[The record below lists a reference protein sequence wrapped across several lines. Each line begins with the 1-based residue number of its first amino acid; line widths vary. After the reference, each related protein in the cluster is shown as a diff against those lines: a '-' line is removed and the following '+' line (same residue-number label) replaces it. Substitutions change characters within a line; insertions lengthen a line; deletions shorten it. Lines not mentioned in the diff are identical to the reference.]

1 MSNRTESYLV
11 GLVGDGVTPSLTPPM
26 HEREGDVQGLRYLY
40 RPIDLLELG
49 RGGEAVGSIL
59 QGARTLGFNGLNITH
74 PCKQLVLQ
82 HLDEVSPDARRLG
95 AVNTVLIRDG
105 RFIGHNTDF
114 SGFAAALDSGLPGAK
129 LDRVVQLGAG
139 GAGSAVAY
147 ALLTAS
153 VRTLDLVDVDPGRA
167 AARAA
172 ELAGLF
178 PASTV
183 TARPTAELPQLM
195 RAADGLVHCTPVGMA
210 AHPGVP
216 LDLDLLEA
224 RHWVADIVYRPIETE
239 LVRGARAKGCEVLD
253 GGRMAVGQAADAF
266 RLFTGQ
272 DADPDRMRA
281 HFLELVAAE
290 EVAV

>member
-1 MSNRTESYLV
+1 MSYRTESYLV
-11 GLVGDGVTPSLTPPM
+11 GLVGDGVMPSLTPPM

-49 RGGEAVGSIL
+49 LPGESVGAIL

-74 PCKQLVLQ
+74 PCKQLVLE
-82 HLDEVSPDARRLG
+82 HLDEISPDARRLG
-95 AVNTVLIRDG
+95 AVNTVVIRDG

-114 SGFAAALDSGLPGAK
+114 SGFAAALASGLPGAR

-147 ALLTAS
+147 ALLTAG
-153 VRTLDLVDVDPGRA
+153 VRTLDLVDMDPSRA

-172 ELAGLF
+172 ELQGLF
-178 PASTV
+178 PDSAI
-183 TARPTAELPQLM
+183 TAGTPADLPRLM
-195 RAADGLVHCTPVGMA
+195 PLADGLVHCTPVGMA
-210 AHPGVP
+210 AHPGLP
-216 LDLDLLEA
+216 LDMDLLEP

-266 RLFTGQ
+266 RIFTGLE
-272 DADPDRMRA
+272 ADPDRMRS

-290 EVAV
+290 EVAA

>member
-1 MSNRTESYLV
+1 MSIRTESYLV
-11 GLVGDGVTPSLTPPM
+11 GLVGDGVMPSLTPPM

-49 RGGEAVGSIL
+49 LGGDAVGSIL
-59 QGARTLGFNGLNITH
+59 QSARTLGFNGLNITH

-82 HLDEVSPDARRLG
+82 HLDEISPDARRLG
-95 AVNTVLIRDG
+95 AVNTVVIRDG

-114 SGFAAALDSGLPGAK
+114 SGFAAALASGLPGAT

-147 ALLTAS
+147 ALLTAG
-153 VRTLDLVDVDPGRA
+153 VRTLHLVDVDPARA
-167 AARAA
+167 GARAA
-172 ELAGLF
+172 ELADLF
-178 PASTV
+178 PDRAV
-183 TARPTAELPQLM
+183 TAATTAELPQLM
-195 RAADGLVHCTPVGMA
+195 PRADGLVHCTPVGMA

-239 LVRGARAKGCEVLD
+239 LVRGARAKGCDVLD

-266 RLFTGQ
+266 RIFTGLE
-272 DADPDRMRA
+272 ADPERMRS

-290 EVAV
+290 EVAA

>member
-49 RGGEAVGSIL
+49 LTGESVGAIL
-59 QGARTLGFNGLNITH
+59 DSARILGFNGLNITH

-95 AVNTVLIRDG
+95 AVNTVVIRDG

-114 SGFAAALDSGLPGAK
+114 SGFAAALASGLPGAR

-147 ALLTAS
+147 ALLSAGVKS
-153 VRTLDLVDVDPGRA
+153 LDLVDMDPARA
-167 AARAA
+167 TARAA
-172 ELAGLF
+172 ELQGFF
-178 PASTV
+178 PDSTV
-183 TARPTAELPQLM
+183 TARTTAELPQLM
-195 RAADGLVHCTPVGMA
+195 PLADGLVHCTPVGMA

-216 LDLDLLEA
+216 LDLDLLEP
-224 RHWVADIVYRPIETE
+224 RHWVADIVYRPIDTE

-266 RLFTGQ
+266 RIFTGL
-272 DADPDRMRA
+272 DADPERMRS

-290 EVAV
+290 EVTA

>member
-1 MSNRTESYLV
+1 MSTRTESYLV
-11 GLVGDGVTPSLTPPM
+11 GLVGDGVLPSLTPPM

-40 RPIDLLELG
+40 RPIDLREIGLPAES
-49 RGGEAVGSIL
+49 VGDLLRSA
-59 QGARTLGFNGLNITH
+59 QTLGFNGLNVTH
-74 PCKQLVLQ
+74 PCKQLVLE
-82 HLDEVSPDARRLG
+82 HLDEVALDARRLG
-95 AVNTVLIRDG
+95 AVNTVVIQDG
-105 RFIGHNTDF
+105 RFVGHNTDF
-114 SGFAAALDSGLPGAK
+114 SGFAAALATGLPGAK

-147 ALLTAS
+147 ALLSAG
-153 VRTLDLVDVDPGRA
+153 VRTLDLVDVDPERA
-167 AARAA
+167 AVRAA
-172 ELAGLF
+172 ELSGLF
-178 PASTV
+178 PDSTI
-183 TARPTAELPQLM
+183 TARTTAELPQLM
-195 RAADGLVHCTPVGMA
+195 QPADGLVHCTPVGMA

-216 LDLDLLEA
+216 FDLDLLES

-266 RLFTGQ
+266 RIFTGLE
-272 DADPDRMRA
+272 ADPDRMRA

>member
-11 GLVGDGVTPSLTPPM
+11 GLVGDGVMPSLTPHM

-49 RGGEAVGSIL
+49 LPGSTIGDLL
-59 QGARTLGFNGLNITH
+59 QSACRMGFNGLNVTH
-74 PCKQLVLQ
+74 PCKQLVLD
-82 HLDEVSPDARRLG
+82 HLDEIAPDAAKLG
-95 AVNTVLIRDG
+95 AVNTVVIQDG

-114 SGFAAALDSGLPGAK
+114 SGFAAALASGLPDAK

-147 ALLTAS
+147 ALLTAG
-153 VRTLDLVDVDPGRA
+153 VRVLDLVDVDPQRGA
-167 AARAA
+167 ERAA

-178 PASTV
+178 PDRAV
-183 TARPTAELPQLM
+183 TPRTTAELPQLM
-195 RAADGLVHCTPVGMA
+195 PLADGLVHCTPVGMA

-216 LDLDLLEA
+216 LDMALVEP

-239 LVRGARAKGCEVLD
+239 LVLEARAKGCDVLD

-266 RLFTGQ
+266 RIFTGLEA
-272 DADPDRMRA
+272 DAERMRA
-281 HFLELVAAE
+281 HFLELIAAE
-290 EVAV
+290 EVSV

>member
-11 GLVGDGVTPSLTPPM
+11 GLVGDGVMPSLTPPM

-40 RPIDLLELG
+40 SPVDLLELG
-49 RGGEAVGSIL
+49 LSGESVGQLL
-59 QGARTLGFNGLNITH
+59 QCARSLGFNGLNITH

-82 HLDEVSPDARRLG
+82 HLDEITPDAEKLG
-95 AVNTVLIRDG
+95 AVNTVVIQEG

-114 SGFAAALDSGLPGAK
+114 SGFAAALAAGLPNAR

-147 ALLTAS
+147 ALLTAG
-153 VRTLDLVDVDPGRA
+153 VRHLDLVDVDTARA

-172 ELAGLF
+172 ELSGFF
-178 PASTV
+178 PDSTV
-183 TARPTAELPQLM
+183 TARTTAELPQLM
-195 RAADGLVHCTPVGMA
+195 PLADGLVHCTPVGMA
-210 AHPGVP
+210 AHPGLP
-216 LDLDLLEA
+216 LDISLVES

-239 LVRGARAKGCEVLD
+239 LVREARAKGCEVLD

-266 RLFTGQ
+266 RIFTGL
-272 DADPDRMRA
+272 DADAERMRT
-281 HFLELVAAE
+281 HFLELIAAE
-290 EVAV
+290 EVTV

>member
-1 MSNRTESYLV
+1 
-11 GLVGDGVTPSLTPPM
+11 
-26 HEREGDVQGLRYLY
+26 
-40 RPIDLLELG
+40 
-49 RGGEAVGSIL
+49 VGSIL
-59 QGARTLGFNGLNITH
+59 NCARTLGFNGLNITH

-82 HLDEVSPDARRLG
+82 HLDEISPDARRLG
-95 AVNTVLIRDG
+95 AVNTVVIRDG

-114 SGFAAALDSGLPGAK
+114 SGFAAALASGLPGAK

-147 ALLTAS
+147 ALLTAG
-153 VRTLDLVDVDPGRA
+153 VRTLDLVDMDPARA

-172 ELAGLF
+172 ELQGFF
-178 PASTV
+178 PDSTV
-183 TARPTAELPQLM
+183 TARTTAELPQLM
-195 RAADGLVHCTPVGMA
+195 RLADGLVHCTPVGMA

-216 LDLDLLEA
+216 LDLDLLES
-224 RHWVADIVYRPIETE
+224 RHWVADIVYRPIDTE

-266 RLFTGQ
+266 RIFTGLE
-272 DADPDRMRA
+272 ADPARMRS

-290 EVAV
+290 EVAA

>member
-1 MSNRTESYLV
+1 MSQRTESYLV

-49 RGGEAVGSIL
+49 LAGDSVGEIL
-59 QGARTLGFNGLNITH
+59 RSARALGFNGLNITH

-82 HLDEVSPDARRLG
+82 HLDEVTPDARRLG
-95 AVNTVLIRDG
+95 AVNTVVIRDG

-114 SGFAAALDSGLPGAK
+114 SGFAAALASGLPGAR

-147 ALLTAS
+147 ALLSAG
-153 VRTLDLVDVDPGRA
+153 VKELDLVDMDPERA
-167 AARAA
+167 AARAS
-172 ELAGLF
+172 ELAGFF
-178 PASTV
+178 PDSIV
-183 TARPTAELPQLM
+183 TARTTAELPQLM
-195 RAADGLVHCTPVGMA
+195 RLADGLVHCTPVGMA

-216 LDLDLLEA
+216 LDLDLLES
-224 RHWVADIVYRPIETE
+224 RHWVADIVYRPIDTE
-239 LVRGARAKGCEVLD
+239 LVRGARAKGCDVLD

-266 RLFTGQ
+266 RIFTGL
-272 DADPDRMRA
+272 DADPDRMRS

-290 EVAV
+290 GVAA